1 MWAETWGGAAGRAV
15 NPKSM
20 WRHLWESK
28 QQGGSHMGS
37 FRRNRALGWGKQ
49 EEGVCAPCGME
60 DEALCSLTQL

>member
-1 MWAETWGGAAGRAV
+1 M

-49 EEGVCAPCGME
+49 EERVCAPCGME